1 MPAADY
7 FKSLPNP
14 FEKRLRV
21 QATEKRAEAE
31 STEKLEHIKYVKDL
45 SNWLEARGHKE
56 ACVHLRRSREDRC
69 DPWKYEPILL
79 EELYKLKASRGTD
92 RTELNEIRKLIRAG
106 SWTTYERLSDRDAVS
121 KLGSVREREQADWLW
136 KIRNAD
142 PDTAKEH
149 AENRDQLLADID
161 RIERELYAGKIGES
175 LENTTTSVESLMAG
189 AWHEL
194 KKAIAMHG
202 LTWDDVKKHPATK
215 GLFEEIEALRPV
227 RDLAYYRR
235 LYPHQARAAK

>member
-1 MPAADY
+1 MH
-7 FKSLPNP
+7 S
-14 FEKRLRV
+14 V
-21 QATEKRAEAE
+21 T
-31 STEKLEHIKYVKDL
+31 DL
-45 SNWLEARGHKE
+45 HKWLEDRGHVE
-56 ACVHLRRSREDRC
+56 ACSNLYRC
-69 DPWKYEPILL
+69 DPWKYEPLLL
-79 EELYKLKASRGTD
+79 EELYRLK
-92 RTELNEIRKLIRAG
+92 RTEGADAAELNEIRGMIRAG
-106 SWTTYERLSDRDAVS
+106 SWMTYERLDDRTAVAG
-121 KLGSVREREQADWLW
+121 LGTVREREQADWLW